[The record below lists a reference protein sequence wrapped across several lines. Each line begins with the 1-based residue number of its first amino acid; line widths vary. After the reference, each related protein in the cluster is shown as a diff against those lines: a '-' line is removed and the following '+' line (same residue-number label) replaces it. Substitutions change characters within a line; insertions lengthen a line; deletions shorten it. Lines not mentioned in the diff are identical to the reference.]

1 MMQER
6 RDFLKGIAWMGATA
20 MAAGCLSEGRKL
32 CDSTGAPMHGKGIY
46 AAPPMWGVAGHD
58 VLKYNNAHLRSF

>member
-1 MMQER
+1 MFVRQGVPAAASVDDASKRMVDKQ
-6 RDFLKGIAWMGATA
+6 LKANVFY
-20 MAAGCLSEGRKL
+20 
-32 CDSTGAPMHGKGIY
+32 HKGIY